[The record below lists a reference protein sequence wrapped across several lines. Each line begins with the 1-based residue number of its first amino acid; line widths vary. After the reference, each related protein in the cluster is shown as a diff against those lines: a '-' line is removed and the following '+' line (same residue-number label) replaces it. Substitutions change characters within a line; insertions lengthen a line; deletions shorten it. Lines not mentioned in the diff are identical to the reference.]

1 MHILLGTIVG
11 ASFAAAT
18 VVLFAVARGKTPVAK
33 HVLLA
38 ALGGAVAGAV
48 TTATLGAGGTAA
60 AGIGHE
66 VVAFAVGGGSGGA
79 VERLA
84 ENAIDG
90 QALGEG
96 VASSAAFGAGV
107 GVLSLGAAKG
117 FQAGAARFVP
127 KRWQSTGPPKT
138 FLQKLMAAKTTGT
151 GGSWLR
157 GARAPGTGRGV
168 RRAIDGEEEE
178 IAPAPGEITT
188 GDPSSR
194 ASRPAISSSPA
205 RTTTTSAKPWRTR
218 STVLPWAAQRPP
230 ASLGGTERDQPSPSQ
245 HAPAA
250 PSRQRGGLTQALLG
264 R

>member
-1 MHILLGTIVG
+1 VKSTRAEVLLSRGEPPGTQSAQPPLVHILLGTIVG
-11 ASFAAAT
+11 ASFAALT

-60 AGIGHE
+60 AGVGHE

-79 VERLA
+79 AERLA
-84 ENAIDG
+84 ENAMEG
-90 QALGEG
+90 RELGEG
-96 VASSAAFGAGV
+96 LATSAAFGAGV

-117 FQAGAARFVP
+117 FQAGATRFIP

-138 FLQKLMAAKTTGT
+138 LLKKLLAAKTTGT

-157 GARAPGTGRGV
+157 GARAPGTGRGI
-168 RRAIDGEEEE
+168 RRIFEGEEDLPGPEE
-178 IAPAPGEITT
+178 IASLEPSEARTPTT
-188 GDPSSR
+188 KVSEGQNESGPE
-194 ASRPAISSSPA
+194 AKPRPA
-205 RTTTTSAKPWRTR
+205 
-218 STVLPWAAQRPP
+218 
-230 ASLGGTERDQPSPSQ
+230 
-245 HAPAA
+245 
-250 PSRQRGGLTQALLG
+250 RGGLSQALLG